1 MNSYISYNYNTESF
15 EYNFI
20 STIGSDK
27 IDKIEVKKLQHEFCI
42 IFHVIYEILNIG
54 SIKRIREY
62 FINKYWLN
70 IEENMV
76 IEDSKWHQK
85 VSIRG
90 DKLLPYIEYLDAIND
105 LIDYFSN
112 K

>member
-1 MNSYISYNYNTESF
+1 MNSYISYNYNIESF

-20 STIGSDK
+20 TTIENDK
-27 IDKIEVKKLQHEFCI
+27 IDKIEAEKLQYEFYT

-62 FINKYWLN
+62 FIKNYWLN
-70 IEENMV
+70 IEENIV
-76 IEDSKWHQK
+76 KEDSKWYQK

-90 DKLLPYIEYLDAIND
+90 DKLLPYIDYFDAINN
-105 LIDYFSN
+105 LIGYFSQ
-112 K
+112 